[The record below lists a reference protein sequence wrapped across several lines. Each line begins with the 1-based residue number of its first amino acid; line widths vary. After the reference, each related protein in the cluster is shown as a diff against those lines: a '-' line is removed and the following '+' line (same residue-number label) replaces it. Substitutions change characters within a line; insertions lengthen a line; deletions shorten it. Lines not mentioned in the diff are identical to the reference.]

1 MAGLNIPAVPPFDPM
16 GNQNTVASRWEKW
29 KKSFTFFVAAAAVND
44 DNRKRS
50 LLLHLMGTASQEIF
64 ETLPNQGDTFD
75 QAIAALDAHFSVK
88 KSVPYERSVFHN
100 AKQEPQESIEQYIT
114 RLRKLTT
121 HCEYGESTDDQ
132 IRDQV
137 IASCRSSKHRTKF
150 LQEKNLTLQK
160 VIDIGQSI
168 ELASHQSKQIAN
180 YVRPKRNA
188 PRFNKRQQPPQNNQQ
203 QRQHQENKNQQVEC
217 GRCGYKNHKS
227 SECRRSKNV
236 KCGTCGKIGHFEK
249 MCRTKRKINQVQQQ
263 PDEED
268 SDSDDD
274 YVFHIDNP
282 PKLKPPLFPINIDG
296 HTVNILIDSG
306 ASVNILD
313 EPTFKAM
320 RSKPHLDQT
329 NIRIFT
335 FQANNPLN
343 TVGKFTANVS
353 TPSQNSSVKA
363 MFVVV
368 KGRGGSLL
376 SRQTA
381 EQLDLLRVGPPP
393 NMQPPSEEVN
403 KVDKPVTPT
412 TNILDKH
419 SNIFK
424 GLGCMTNVQV
434 KLHMNQDMTPVQQ
447 PIRRVPWH
455 TRQRVDEE
463 IQRLLD
469 SDIIEEIPTNE
480 PTSWLNPYVV
490 VPKKDPSQIRFC
502 LDMRQA
508 NKAIV
513 RERHVIPKFE
523 EILPELHDA
532 KVFSKIDL
540 REGYHQLRLHKSSR
554 HVTAFAT
561 HKGVYRYKRLFFG
574 ISSAF
579 ETFQKHVEIAL
590 AGCKGARN
598 ISDNIL
604 IWGKDQEDHDK
615 NLDEALTRL
624 TNRNLKLN
632 KDKCIFSVESLV
644 FAGHRLSAAGISPE
658 RPKIEAIKA
667 IQRPTNA
674 TEVRSFLGLTIQLGN
689 RAAESLRSTK
699 ISTL

>member
-1 MAGLNIPAVPPFDPM
+1 MEEI
-16 GNQNTVASRWEKW
+16 
-29 KKSFTFFVAAAAVND
+29 
-44 DNRKRS
+44 
-50 LLLHLMGTASQEIF
+50 LHL
-64 ETLPNQGDTFD
+64 L
-75 QAIAALDAHFSVK
+75 
-88 KSVPYERSVFHN
+88 
-100 AKQEPQESIEQYIT
+100 
-114 RLRKLTT
+114 
-121 HCEYGESTDDQ
+121 
-132 IRDQV
+132 
-137 IASCRSSKHRTKF
+137 RSSCCSQR
-150 LQEKNLTLQK
+150 Q
-160 VIDIGQSI
+160 
-168 ELASHQSKQIAN
+168 QSKKITSS
-180 YVRPKRNA
+180 
-188 PRFNKRQQPPQNNQQ
+188 PPN
-203 QRQHQENKNQQVEC
+203 
-217 GRCGYKNHKS
+217 
-227 SECRRSKNV
+227 
-236 KCGTCGKIGHFEK
+236 GH
-249 MCRTKRKINQVQQQ
+249 RITGNINQVQQQ

-313 EPTFKAM
+313 EPTFKTM
-320 RSKPHLDQT
+320 RSKPHLDPT

-335 FQANNPLN
+335 FQASNPLN

-368 KGRGGSLL
+368 KGGGGSLL

-381 EQLDLLRVGPPP
+381 EQFDLLRVGPPP

-403 KVDKPVTPT
+403 KVEKPVTPT
-412 TNILDKH
+412 TNILDEH
-419 SNIFK
+419 SDIFK

-469 SDIIEEIPTNE
+469 SDTIEEVPTTNE

-508 NKAIV
+508 NKAII

-540 REGYHQLRLHKSSR
+540 REGYHQLRLHKSSH

-598 ISDNIL
+598 ISDDIL

-624 TNRNLKLN
+624 NNRNNLKLN

-674 TEVRSFLGLTIQLGN
+674 TEVRFLDLQTSAVVSSQIMLQSQNLCD
-689 RAAESLRSTK
+689 A
-699 ISTL
+699 